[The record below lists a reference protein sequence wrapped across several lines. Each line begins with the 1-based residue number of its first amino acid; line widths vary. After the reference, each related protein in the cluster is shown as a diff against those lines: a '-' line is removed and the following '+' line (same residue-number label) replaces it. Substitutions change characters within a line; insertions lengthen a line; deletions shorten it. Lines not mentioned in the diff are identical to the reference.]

1 MTTSAAPREG
11 KSLPDEKAEDK
22 NHREKDRRQKYSEG
36 YVYISIVGWV
46 CRREKRRRN
55 PRQSG

>member
-1 MTTSAAPREG
+1 MTTSAAPRKG
-11 KSLPDEKAEDK
+11 KSLPDEKAEEK
-22 NHREKDRRQKYSEG
+22 IRRVKDRRQEYSEG
-36 YVYISIVGWV
+36 YMYISIVGWI